1 MERRFC
7 ASAVI
12 CRELCEPFSKTTY
25 ALTAGSEF
33 NAMATRADDLCP
45 DVDWPRRT
53 RVNRN
58 EENDDALEA

>member
-1 MERRFC
+1 MLPQLSAGSY
-7 ASAVI
+7 ASRLA
-12 CRELCEPFSKTTY
+12 KATY

-58 EENDDALEA
+58 KENDDALEA